1 MWFVSSGEMINISLI
16 DRIDNTA
23 MTIGSGNVLSKPLV
37 FRLSKPL
44 AFKAWIACGK
54 DSVWF

>member
-1 MWFVSSGEMINISLI
+1 MLRDLYVWFVSSGEM
-16 DRIDNTA
+16 T